1 MENNPRK
8 GFSPSRFI
16 KGFAYAFSGIA
27 KVFISEQNFRFHTF
41 ATFVVVATGF
51 YFNVSKNEWIALVFA
66 IGAVLTAEAFNSAVE
81 KLVDMVSPQ
90 QHPQA
95 GWIKDVAAG
104 AVLLISIATAIVGLV
119 VFVPYIF

>member
-8 GFSPSRFI
+8 GFSLSRFI

-27 KVFISEQNFRFHTF
+27 KVFISEQNFRFHTL
-41 ATFVVVATGF
+41 ATLVVVAAGF

-95 GWIKDVAAG
+95 GWIKDVTAG
-104 AVLLISIATAIVGLV
+104 AVLLISIAAAVVGLV
-119 VFVPYIF
+119 VFVPYLF